1 MTRLYL
7 IFIIFF
13 FITSPALADMKV
25 FFSPS
30 LNCENNIVKRI
41 DKAQKSIDVA
51 VYSINNKDIVKAL
64 KRAYDRGVKLRILT
78 DRQQAGRKTSKVREL
93 HDYGIKIRV
102 NSKHKIEHNKFA
114 IFDFKDMTTGSYNWT
129 EPASTKNSENCLFFN
144 RNKSTVREYHNRFNY
159 LWQMNTRKSSEKW
172 FNRKK

>member
-1 MTRLYL
+1 MIRFYL
-7 IFIIFF
+7 TLFF
-13 FITSPALADMKV
+13 LFLSYPALADMKA

-41 DKAQKSIDVA
+41 DKAENTIDAA
-51 VYSINNKDIVKAL
+51 VYAINNKDIVKAL
-64 KRAYDRGVKLRILT
+64 KRAHDRGVKLRILT
-78 DRQQAGRKTSKVREL
+78 DRQQAGRKTSKVIEL

-114 IFDFKDMTTGSYNWT
+114 VFDFDSVATGSYNWT

-144 RNKSTVREYHNRFNY
+144 RNKATVREYHDRFNY